1 MSIRQMIFAFLD
13 SQYKRTGKLDYT
25 NEQLY
30 FAFPKDSQNSL
41 RTYGKQ
47 WYKSKLPK
55 NISPISKSPVIQ
67 NEISQP
73 TPAAVIKPT
82 KLDVEHITD
91 TIVEK
96 WIISGDARAKLGMD
110 YLQYRDKFSKVEPIA
125 EDYKTEFKEL
135 LESEC

>member
-1 MSIRQMIFAFLD
+1 MSIRQMIFAFLE
-13 SQYKRTGKLDYT
+13 SNFAKTGKLEY
-25 NEQLY
+25 NNKQLLEQ
-30 FAFPKDSQNSL
+30 FPKESKNSVK
-41 RTYGKQ
+41 TYGLQ
-47 WYKSKLPK
+47 WYKSKIPKPISPVDK
-55 NISPISKSPVIQ
+55 NISNIP
-67 NEISQP
+67 QP
-73 TPAAVIKPT
+73 APAAVIKPT

-135 LESEC
+135 LTGEC